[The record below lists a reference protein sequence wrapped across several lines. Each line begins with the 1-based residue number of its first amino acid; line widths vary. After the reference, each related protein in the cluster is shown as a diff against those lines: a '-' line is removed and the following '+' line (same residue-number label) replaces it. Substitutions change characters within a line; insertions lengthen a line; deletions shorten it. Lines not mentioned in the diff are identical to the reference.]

1 MTFYGVHMLPLQW
14 TVYPTKNITKSM
26 HGNASSKSMPK
37 ITKYFY
43 YYGFPR
49 VHAYVES
56 DVVNMED

>member
-1 MTFYGVHMLPLQW
+1 
-14 TVYPTKNITKSM
+14 M